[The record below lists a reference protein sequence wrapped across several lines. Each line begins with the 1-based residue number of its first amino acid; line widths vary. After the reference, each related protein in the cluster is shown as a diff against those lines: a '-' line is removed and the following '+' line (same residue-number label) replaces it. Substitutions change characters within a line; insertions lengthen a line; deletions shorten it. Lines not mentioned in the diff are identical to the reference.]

1 MNEKKYMYQIQ
12 YKNLP
17 RSVCIKNMFKP
28 VYVYVSPTLYTN
40 EYELDDILT
49 FFCRKYY
56 KHMYNIEIKYFNAI
70 SVKKKV
76 FNEDKLEY
84 IVNTFE
90 DGNKKE
96 VVIYNEYENLFL
108 KDEVPKLYNQEYGEF
123 KIDIVKWFYDTIIRK
138 VQFRPAKELN
148 HLECEEL
155 VKIFETLSDKENY
168 VLIKRY
174 FRNKDFTIN
183 SYKEIGEELGVTP
196 ERVRQIELR
205 AVRKLK
211 HPSRL
216 RRFEYVFSSNKE
228 ELDTDYIKTI
238 LSDGVTFN
246 FNEATLSAK
255 RDIPIEEI
263 DLSVRSYIC
272 LKRAGIKTLGDLF
285 DKTEAELMKLRNL
298 GKKSLR
304 EVLIKRKE
312 LTNCSIPQ
320 KNTYNYDYQSF
331 TKLML
336 DICNLL
342 EQRDE
347 VVFSCRK
354 KNDDTV
360 NYYTDKEHR
369 LFNFTI
375 ETHKGDK

>member
-168 VLIKRY
+168 VLIRRY
-174 FRNKDFTIN
+174 FRNKDFTIT

-246 FNEATLSAK
+246 FNEAIPSAK

-263 DLSVRSYIC
+263 DLSVRSYIS
-272 LKRAGIKTLGDLF
+272 LKRAGIKTLGDLS

-320 KNTYNYDYQSF
+320 STYKYDYQSF

>member
-17 RSVCIKNMFKP
+17 GSVCIKNMFKP

-56 KHMYNIEIKYFNAI
+56 KHMYNIDIKYFNNI

-90 DGNKKE
+90 DGNKKK
-96 VVIYNEYENLFL
+96 VIIYNEYENLFL

-155 VKIFETLSDKENY
+155 IKIFETLSDKENY
-168 VLIKRY
+168 VLIRRY
-174 FRNKDFTIN
+174 FRNKDFTIT

-196 ERVRQIELR
+196 ERVRQIEYK
-205 AVRKLK
+205 AIRKLK

-216 RRFEYVFSSNKE
+216 RRLEYVFSSNKE

-246 FNEATLSAK
+246 FDEATLSAK
-255 RDIPIEEI
+255 RDIPIEEMN
-263 DLSVRSYIC
+263 LSVRSFNC
-272 LKRAGIKTLGDLF
+272 LKRAGINTSGDLF
-285 DKTEAELMKLRNL
+285 DKTEAELMKVRNL

-312 LTNCSIPQ
+312 LSSCMSQ
-320 KNTYNYDYQSF
+320 EAKYNYNYQSF

-347 VVFSCRK
+347 ILFSCRK
-354 KNDDTV
+354 QNDTV
-360 NYYTDKEHR
+360 NYYADKEHR

-375 ETHKGDK
+375 ETYKGDK

>member
-17 RSVCIKNMFKP
+17 GSVCIKNMFKP

-56 KHMYNIEIKYFNAI
+56 KHMYNIDIKYFNNI
-70 SVKKKV
+70 RVKKKV

-148 HLECEEL
+148 HLECKEL

-196 ERVRQIELR
+196 ERVRQIEYK
-205 AVRKLK
+205 AIRKLK

-216 RRFEYVFSSNKE
+216 RKFEYVFSSNKK
-228 ELDTDYIKTI
+228 ELDIDYIKTM

-246 FNEATLSAK
+246 FDEATLSAK
-255 RDIPIEEI
+255 RDIPIEEMN
-263 DLSVRSYIC
+263 LSVRSFNC
-272 LKRAGIKTLGDLF
+272 LKRAGINTSGDLF
-285 DKTEAELMKLRNL
+285 DKTEAEL
-298 GKKSLR
+298 
-304 EVLIKRKE
+304 IKRKE
-312 LTNCSIPQ
+312 LSNCDISQ
-320 KNTYNYDYQSF
+320 KVTYKYDYQSF

-347 VVFSCRK
+347 ISFSCRK
-354 KNDDTV
+354 QNDTV
-360 NYYTDKEHR
+360 NYYADKEHR

-375 ETHKGDK
+375 ETYKGDK

>member
-17 RSVCIKNMFKP
+17 GSVCIKNMFKP

-56 KHMYNIEIKYFNAI
+56 KHMYNIDIKYFNNI

-90 DGNKKE
+90 DGNKKK

-174 FRNKDFTIN
+174 FRNKDFTIT

-196 ERVRQIELR
+196 ERVRQIEYK
-205 AVRKLK
+205 AIRKLK

-216 RRFEYVFSSNKE
+216 RKFEYVFSSNKK
-228 ELDTDYIKTI
+228 ELDIDYIKTM

-246 FNEATLSAK
+246 FDEATLSAK
-255 RDIPIEEI
+255 RDIHIEEMN
-263 DLSVRSYIC
+263 LSVRSFNC
-272 LKRAGIKTLGDLF
+272 LKRAGINTSGDLF
-285 DKTEAELMKLRNL
+285 DKTEAELMKVRNL

-312 LTNCSIPQ
+312 LLDCDIPQ
-320 KNTYNYDYQSF
+320 EVTYKYNYQSF

-375 ETHKGDK
+375 ETYKGDK

>member
-17 RSVCIKNMFKP
+17 GSVCIKNMFKP

-56 KHMYNIEIKYFNAI
+56 KHMYNIDIKYFNNI

-90 DGNKKE
+90 DGNKKK

-196 ERVRQIELR
+196 ERVRQIEYK
-205 AVRKLK
+205 AIRKLK

-216 RRFEYVFSSNKE
+216 RKFEYVFSSNKK
-228 ELDTDYIKTI
+228 ELDIDYIKTM

-255 RDIPIEEI
+255 RDIPIEEMN
-263 DLSVRSYIC
+263 LSVRSFNC
-272 LKRAGIKTLGDLF
+272 LKRAGINTSGDLF
-285 DKTEAELMKLRNL
+285 DKTEAELMKVRNL

-312 LTNCSIPQ
+312 LLDCDIPQ
-320 KNTYNYDYQSF
+320 EVTYKYDYQSF

-347 VVFSCRK
+347 ILFSCRK
-354 KNDDTV
+354 QNDTV
-360 NYYTDKEHR
+360 NYYADKEHR

-375 ETHKGDK
+375 ETYKGDK

>member
-17 RSVCIKNMFKP
+17 GSVCIKNMFKP

-56 KHMYNIEIKYFNAI
+56 KHMYNIDIKYFNNI
-70 SVKKKV
+70 RVKKKV

-90 DGNKKE
+90 DGNKKK

-168 VLIKRY
+168 VLIRRY
-174 FRNKDFTIN
+174 FRNKDFTIT

-196 ERVRQIELR
+196 ERVRQIEYK
-205 AVRKLK
+205 AIRKLK

-216 RRFEYVFSSNKE
+216 RKFEYVFSSNKK
-228 ELDTDYIKTI
+228 ELDIDYIKTM

-255 RDIPIEEI
+255 RDIPIEEMN
-263 DLSVRSYIC
+263 LSVRSFNC
-272 LKRAGIKTLGDLF
+272 LKRAGINTSGDLF
-285 DKTEAELMKLRNL
+285 DKTEAELMKVRNL

-312 LTNCSIPQ
+312 LSSCMSQ
-320 KNTYNYDYQSF
+320 EAKYNYNYQSF

-347 VVFSCRK
+347 ILFSCRK
-354 KNDDTV
+354 QNDTV
-360 NYYTDKEHR
+360 NYYADKEHR

-375 ETHKGDK
+375 ETYKGDK

>member
-17 RSVCIKNMFKP
+17 GSVCIKNMFKP

-56 KHMYNIEIKYFNAI
+56 KHMYNIDIKYFNNI

-90 DGNKKE
+90 DGNKKK

-196 ERVRQIELR
+196 ERVRQIEYK
-205 AVRKLK
+205 AIRKLK

-216 RRFEYVFSSNKE
+216 RKFEYVFSSNKK
-228 ELDTDYIKTI
+228 ELDIDYIKTM

-246 FNEATLSAK
+246 FDEATLSAK
-255 RDIPIEEI
+255 RDIPIEEMN
-263 DLSVRSYIC
+263 LSVRSFNC
-272 LKRAGIKTLGDLF
+272 LKRAGINTSGDLF
-285 DKTEAELMKLRNL
+285 DKTEAELMKVRNL

-312 LTNCSIPQ
+312 LLDCDIPQ
-320 KNTYNYDYQSF
+320 EVTYKYDYQSF

-347 VVFSCRK
+347 ILFSCRK
-354 KNDDTV
+354 QNDTV
-360 NYYTDKEHR
+360 NYYADKEHR

-375 ETHKGDK
+375 ETYKGDK

>member
-17 RSVCIKNMFKP
+17 GSVCIKNMFKP

-56 KHMYNIEIKYFNAI
+56 KHMYNIDIKYFNNI

-90 DGNKKE
+90 DGNKKK

-174 FRNKDFTIN
+174 FRNKDFTIT

-196 ERVRQIELR
+196 ERVRQIEYK
-205 AVRKLK
+205 AIRKLK

-216 RRFEYVFSSNKE
+216 RRLEYVFSSNKE

-246 FNEATLSAK
+246 FDEATLSAK
-255 RDIPIEEI
+255 RDIPIEEM
-263 DLSVRSYIC
+263 DLSVRSFNC
-272 LKRAGIKTLGDLF
+272 LKRAGINTSGDLF
-285 DKTEAELMKLRNL
+285 DKTEAELMKVRNL

-312 LTNCSIPQ
+312 LSNCDIPQ
-320 KNTYNYDYQSF
+320 KVTYKYDYQSF

-347 VVFSCRK
+347 ILFSCRK
-354 KNDDTV
+354 QNDTV
-360 NYYTDKEHR
+360 NYYADKEHR

-375 ETHKGDK
+375 ETYKGDK

>member
-17 RSVCIKNMFKP
+17 GSVCIKNMFKP
-28 VYVYVSPTLYTN
+28 VYMYVSPTLYTN

-56 KHMYNIEIKYFNAI
+56 KHMYNIDIKYFNNI

-90 DGNKKE
+90 DGNKKK

-196 ERVRQIELR
+196 ERVRQIEYK
-205 AVRKLK
+205 AIRKLK

-216 RRFEYVFSSNKE
+216 RKFEYVFSSNKK
-228 ELDTDYIKTI
+228 ELDIDYIKTM

-246 FNEATLSAK
+246 FDEATLSAK
-255 RDIPIEEI
+255 RDIPIEEMN
-263 DLSVRSYIC
+263 LSVRSFNC
-272 LKRAGIKTLGDLF
+272 LKRAGINTSGDLF
-285 DKTEAELMKLRNL
+285 DKTEAELMKVRNL

-312 LTNCSIPQ
+312 LLDCDIPQ
-320 KNTYNYDYQSF
+320 EVTYKYDYQSF

-347 VVFSCRK
+347 ILFSCRK
-354 KNDDTV
+354 QNDTV
-360 NYYTDKEHR
+360 NYYADKEHR

-375 ETHKGDK
+375 ETYKGDK

>member
-17 RSVCIKNMFKP
+17 GSVCIKNMFKP

-56 KHMYNIEIKYFNAI
+56 KHMYNIEIKYFNNI
-70 SVKKKV
+70 RVKKKV

-90 DGNKKE
+90 DGNKKK
-96 VVIYNEYENLFL
+96 VVIRNEYENLFL
-108 KDEVPKLYNQEYGEF
+108 EDEVPKLYNQEYGEF

-196 ERVRQIELR
+196 ECVRQIELR

-216 RRFEYVFSSNKE
+216 RKFEYVFSSNKK
-228 ELDTDYIKTI
+228 ELDIDYIKTI

-246 FNEATLSAK
+246 FDEATLSAK
-255 RDIPIEEI
+255 RDIPIEEMN
-263 DLSVRSYIC
+263 LSVRSFNC
-272 LKRAGIKTLGDLF
+272 LKRAGINTSGDLF
-285 DKTEAELMKLRNL
+285 DKTEAELMKVRNL

-312 LTNCSIPQ
+312 LLDCDIPQ
-320 KNTYNYDYQSF
+320 EVTYKYNYQSF

-354 KNDDTV
+354 KNDTV
-360 NYYTDKEHR
+360 NYYADKEHK

-375 ETHKGDK
+375 ETYKGDK

>member
-17 RSVCIKNMFKP
+17 GSVCIKNMFKP

-56 KHMYNIEIKYFNAI
+56 KHMYNIDIKYFNNI

-90 DGNKKE
+90 DGNKKK

-168 VLIKRY
+168 VLIRRY
-174 FRNKDFTIN
+174 FRNKDFTIT

-196 ERVRQIELR
+196 ECVRQIEYK
-205 AVRKLK
+205 AIRKLK

-216 RRFEYVFSSNKE
+216 RKFEYVFSSNKK
-228 ELDTDYIKTI
+228 ELDIDYIKTM

-246 FNEATLSAK
+246 FDEAALSAK
-255 RDIPIEEI
+255 RDIPIEEMN
-263 DLSVRSYIC
+263 LSVRSFNC
-272 LKRAGIKTLGDLF
+272 LKRAGINTSGDLF
-285 DKTEAELMKLRNL
+285 DKTEAELMKVQNL
-298 GKKSLR
+298 GKKSVR

-312 LTNCSIPQ
+312 LLDCDIPQ
-320 KNTYNYDYQSF
+320 KTTYKYDYQSF

-360 NYYTDKEHR
+360 NYYIDKEHR

-375 ETHKGDK
+375 ETYKEDK

>member
-17 RSVCIKNMFKP
+17 GSVCIKNMFKP

-56 KHMYNIEIKYFNAI
+56 KHMYNIDIKYFNNI

-90 DGNKKE
+90 DGNKKK

-196 ERVRQIELR
+196 ERVRQIEYKTI
-205 AVRKLK
+205 RKLK

-216 RRFEYVFSSNKE
+216 RKFEYVFSSNKK
-228 ELDTDYIKTI
+228 ELDIDYIKTM

-246 FNEATLSAK
+246 FDEATLSAK
-255 RDIPIEEI
+255 RDIPIEEMN
-263 DLSVRSYIC
+263 LSVRSFNC
-272 LKRAGIKTLGDLF
+272 LKRAGINTSGDLF
-285 DKTEAELMKLRNL
+285 DKTEAELMKVRNL

-312 LTNCSIPQ
+312 LLDCDIPQ
-320 KNTYNYDYQSF
+320 EVTYKYDYQSF

-347 VVFSCRK
+347 ILFSCRK
-354 KNDDTV
+354 QNDTV
-360 NYYTDKEHR
+360 NYYADKEHR

-375 ETHKGDK
+375 ETYKGDK

>member
-17 RSVCIKNMFKP
+17 GSVCIKNMFKP

-90 DGNKKE
+90 DGNKKK
-96 VVIYNEYENLFL
+96 VVIRNEYENLFL
-108 KDEVPKLYNQEYGEF
+108 EDEVPKLYNQEYGEF

-174 FRNKDFTIN
+174 FRNKDFTIT

-196 ERVRQIELR
+196 ERVRQIEYK
-205 AVRKLK
+205 AIRKLK

-216 RRFEYVFSSNKE
+216 RKFEYVFSSNKK
-228 ELDTDYIKTI
+228 ELDIDYIKTM

-246 FNEATLSAK
+246 FDEATLSAK
-255 RDIPIEEI
+255 RDIHIEEMN
-263 DLSVRSYIC
+263 LSVRSFNC
-272 LKRAGIKTLGDLF
+272 LKHAGINTSGDLF
-285 DKTEAELMKLRNL
+285 DKTEAELMKVRNL

-312 LTNCSIPQ
+312 LLDCDIPQ
-320 KNTYNYDYQSF
+320 EVTYKYNYQSF

-360 NYYTDKEHR
+360 NYYADKEHK

-375 ETHKGDK
+375 KTYKGDK

>member
-17 RSVCIKNMFKP
+17 GSVCIKNMFKP

-90 DGNKKE
+90 DGNKKK
-96 VVIYNEYENLFL
+96 VVIRNEYENLFL
-108 KDEVPKLYNQEYGEF
+108 EDEVPKLYNQEYGEF

-174 FRNKDFTIN
+174 FRNKDFTIT

-196 ERVRQIELR
+196 ERVRQIEYK
-205 AVRKLK
+205 AIRKLK

-216 RRFEYVFSSNKE
+216 RKFEYVFSSNKK
-228 ELDTDYIKTI
+228 ELDIDYIKTM

-246 FNEATLSAK
+246 FDEATLSAK
-255 RDIPIEEI
+255 RDIHIEEMN
-263 DLSVRSYIC
+263 LSVRSFNC
-272 LKRAGIKTLGDLF
+272 LKRAGINTSGDLF
-285 DKTEAELMKLRNL
+285 DKTEAELMKVRNL

-312 LTNCSIPQ
+312 LLDCDIPQ
-320 KNTYNYDYQSF
+320 EVTYKYNYQSF

-360 NYYTDKEHR
+360 NYYADKEHK

-375 ETHKGDK
+375 KTYKGDK

>member
-17 RSVCIKNMFKP
+17 GSVCIKNMFKP

-56 KHMYNIEIKYFNAI
+56 KHMYNIDIKYFNNI

-90 DGNKKE
+90 DGNKKK

-174 FRNKDFTIN
+174 FRNKDFTIK

-196 ERVRQIELR
+196 ERVRQIEYK
-205 AVRKLK
+205 AIRKLK

-216 RRFEYVFSSNKE
+216 RKFEYVFSSNKK
-228 ELDTDYIKTI
+228 ELDIDYIKTM

-246 FNEATLSAK
+246 FDEATLSAK
-255 RDIPIEEI
+255 RDIHIEEMN
-263 DLSVRSYIC
+263 LSVRSFNC
-272 LKRAGIKTLGDLF
+272 LKRAGINTSGDLF
-285 DKTEAELMKLRNL
+285 DKTEAELMKVRNL
-298 GKKSLR
+298 GNKSLR

-312 LTNCSIPQ
+312 LLDCDIPQ
-320 KNTYNYDYQSF
+320 EVTYKYNYQSF

-347 VVFSCRK
+347 ILFSCRK
-354 KNDDTV
+354 QNDTV
-360 NYYTDKEHR
+360 NYYADKEHR

-375 ETHKGDK
+375 ETYKGDK

>member
-12 YKNLP
+12 YKNLF
-17 RSVCIKNMFKP
+17 RSMCIKNMFKP
-28 VYVYVSPTLYTN
+28 VYVYVPPTLYTD
-40 EYELDDILT
+40 EYELDDILSL
-49 FFCRKYY
+49 FCRKYY
-56 KHMYNIEIKYFNAI
+56 KHMYNIEIKYFINI
-70 SVKKKV
+70 SVKKKI
-76 FNEDKLEY
+76 FDEDKLDY
-84 IVNTFE
+84 TINIFE
-90 DGNKKE
+90 DEDKKE
-96 VVIYNEYENLFL
+96 VTVIRNEYENLFL
-108 KDEVPKLYNQEYGEF
+108 KDEVPKLYNQDYGEF

-168 VLIKRY
+168 VLIRRY

-183 SYKEIGEELGVTP
+183 SYREIGGELGVTP
-196 ERVRQIELR
+196 ERARQIEFSAVKKLR
-205 AVRKLK
+205 

-216 RRFEYVFSSNKE
+216 RRFEYVFSSNKK
-228 ELDTDYIKTI
+228 ELDIDFIKTM

-246 FNEATLSAK
+246 FDETTLFTK
-255 RDIPIEEI
+255 RDIPIEEMN
-263 DLSVRSYIC
+263 LSVRSFNC
-272 LKRAGIKTLGDLF
+272 LKRAGINTSGDLF
-285 DKTEAELMKLRNL
+285 DKNEEELMKLRNL
-298 GKKSLR
+298 GRKSLR

-312 LTNCSIPQ
+312 LSNCISQ
-320 KNTYNYDYQSF
+320 EAKYFYNYQSF

-347 VVFSCRK
+347 VLFSCRK
-354 KNDDTV
+354 LNDDTV
-360 NYYTDKEHR
+360 NYYTDKEHK

-375 ETHKGDK
+375 ETYKGDK

>member
-17 RSVCIKNMFKP
+17 GSVCIKNMFKP

-56 KHMYNIEIKYFNAI
+56 KHMYNIDIKYFNNI

-168 VLIKRY
+168 VLIRRY
-174 FRNKDFTIN
+174 FRNKDFTIT

-196 ERVRQIELR
+196 ERVRQIEYK
-205 AVRKLK
+205 AIRKLK

-216 RRFEYVFSSNKE
+216 RKFEYVFSSNKK
-228 ELDTDYIKTI
+228 ELDIDYIKTM

-255 RDIPIEEI
+255 RDIPIEEMN
-263 DLSVRSYIC
+263 LSVRSFNC
-272 LKRAGIKTLGDLF
+272 LKRAGINTSGDLF
-285 DKTEAELMKLRNL
+285 DKTEAELMKVRNL

-312 LTNCSIPQ
+312 LSSCMSQ
-320 KNTYNYDYQSF
+320 EAKYNYNYQSF

-347 VVFSCRK
+347 ILFSCRK
-354 KNDDTV
+354 QNDTV
-360 NYYTDKEHR
+360 NYYADKEHR

-375 ETHKGDK
+375 ETYKGDK

>member
-17 RSVCIKNMFKP
+17 GSVCIKNMFKP

-56 KHMYNIEIKYFNAI
+56 KHMYNIDIKYFNNI

-90 DGNKKE
+90 DGNKKK
-96 VVIYNEYENLFL
+96 VVIYNEYESLFL

-174 FRNKDFTIN
+174 FRNKDFTIT

-196 ERVRQIELR
+196 ERVRQIEYK
-205 AVRKLK
+205 AIRKLK

-216 RRFEYVFSSNKE
+216 RKFEYVFSSNKK
-228 ELDTDYIKTI
+228 ELDIDYIKTM

-246 FNEATLSAK
+246 FDEATLSAK
-255 RDIPIEEI
+255 RDIPIEEMN
-263 DLSVRSYIC
+263 LSVRSFNC
-272 LKRAGIKTLGDLF
+272 LKRAGINTSGDLF
-285 DKTEAELMKLRNL
+285 DKTEAELMKVQNL
-298 GKKSLR
+298 GKKSVR

-312 LTNCSIPQ
+312 LLDCDIPQ
-320 KNTYNYDYQSF
+320 KTTYKYDYQSF

-360 NYYTDKEHR
+360 NYYIDKEHR

-375 ETHKGDK
+375 ETYKGDK

>member
-17 RSVCIKNMFKP
+17 GSVCIKNMFKP

-56 KHMYNIEIKYFNAI
+56 KHMYNIDIKYFNNI
-70 SVKKKV
+70 RVKKKV

-168 VLIKRY
+168 VLIRRY
-174 FRNKDFTIN
+174 FRNKDFTIT

-196 ERVRQIELR
+196 ERVRQIEYK
-205 AVRKLK
+205 AIRKLK

-216 RRFEYVFSSNKE
+216 RKLEHVFSSNKE
-228 ELDTDYIKTI
+228 ELDTDYIKTM

-246 FNEATLSAK
+246 FDEATLSAK
-255 RDIPIEEI
+255 RDIPIEEMN
-263 DLSVRSYIC
+263 LSVRSFNC
-272 LKRAGIKTLGDLF
+272 LKRAGINTSGDLF
-285 DKTEAELMKLRNL
+285 DKTEAELMKVQNL

-312 LTNCSIPQ
+312 LSNCDISQ
-320 KNTYNYDYQSF
+320 KVTYKYDYQSF

-347 VVFSCRK
+347 ILFSCRK
-354 KNDDTV
+354 QNDTV
-360 NYYTDKEHR
+360 NYYADKEHR

-375 ETHKGDK
+375 ETYKGDK

>member
-1 MNEKKYMYQIQ
+1 MNEKKYMYQIH

-17 RSVCIKNMFKP
+17 GSVCIKNMFKP

-56 KHMYNIEIKYFNAI
+56 KHMYNIDIKYFNNI

-90 DGNKKE
+90 DGNKKK

-196 ERVRQIELR
+196 ERVRQIEYK
-205 AVRKLK
+205 AIRKLK

-216 RRFEYVFSSNKE
+216 RRLEYVFSSNKE

-246 FNEATLSAK
+246 FDEATLSAK
-255 RDIPIEEI
+255 RDIHIEEMN
-263 DLSVRSYIC
+263 LSVRSFNC
-272 LKRAGIKTLGDLF
+272 LKRAGINTSGDLF
-285 DKTEAELMKLRNL
+285 DKTEAELMKVRNL

-312 LTNCSIPQ
+312 LLDCDIPQ
-320 KNTYNYDYQSF
+320 EVTYKYDYQSF

-347 VVFSCRK
+347 ILFSCRK
-354 KNDDTV
+354 QNDTV
-360 NYYTDKEHR
+360 NYYADKERR

-375 ETHKGDK
+375 ETYKGDK

>member
-17 RSVCIKNMFKP
+17 GSVCIKNMFKP

-56 KHMYNIEIKYFNAI
+56 KHMYNIEIKYFNNI
-70 SVKKKV
+70 RVKKKV

-90 DGNKKE
+90 DGNKKK
-96 VVIYNEYENLFL
+96 VVIRNEYENLFL
-108 KDEVPKLYNQEYGEF
+108 EDEVPKLYNQEYGEF

-196 ERVRQIELR
+196 ERVRQIEYK
-205 AVRKLK
+205 AIRKLK

-216 RRFEYVFSSNKE
+216 RKFEYVFSSNKK
-228 ELDTDYIKTI
+228 ELDIDYIKTMI
-238 LSDGVTFN
+238 SDGVTFN
-246 FNEATLSAK
+246 FDEATLSAK
-255 RDIPIEEI
+255 RDIPIEEMN
-263 DLSVRSYIC
+263 LSVRSFNC
-272 LKRAGIKTLGDLF
+272 LKRAGINTSGDLF
-285 DKTEAELMKLRNL
+285 DKTEAELMKVQNL

-312 LTNCSIPQ
+312 LLDCDIPQ
-320 KNTYNYDYQSF
+320 EVTYKYNYQSF

-375 ETHKGDK
+375 ETYKGDK